1 MPIPVER
8 SMERQEDTKTPGD
21 VSPAKALEQKCGSPS
36 NSTSN
41 TELKSYKCF
50 ELKIGVKVFP

>member
-1 MPIPVER
+1 
-8 SMERQEDTKTPGD
+8 MERQEDTKTPGD

-36 NSTSN
+36 NSSSN